1 MELVYLS
8 NQTLFW
14 ASLILSWSST
24 LFLRKEDLKRY
35 MPVSL
40 FCMLAFS
47 FIFEAGISLHW
58 WAVKETFFPLINLP
72 IFLYGAYLIGT
83 IWIFK
88 YTYGHFWLFLITN
101 IILDYIL
108 IFFLI
113 DWFIQRGVWESYISY
128 SQVLLITTAL
138 AILIYG
144 YQMWQEGPTGLVSMS
159 SVQPAMSKPLS
170 EDNPD
175 ESDSK

>member
-1 MELVYLS
+1 MS

-14 ASLILSWSST
+14 TSLIFSWLST
-24 LFLRKEDLKRY
+24 LLLKKEDLRRFV
-35 MPVSL
+35 PVSL
-40 FCMLAFS
+40 FCGFVFA
-47 FIFEAGISLHW
+47 FIFESGITLHW
-58 WAVKETFFPLINLP
+58 WAVKESFFPLVNLP
-72 IFLYGAYLIGT
+72 IFLYGAYFIGT

-101 IILDYIL
+101 IVIDYIL

-113 DWFIQRGVWESYISY
+113 DWFVQRGVWEAYISY

-159 SVQPAMSKPLS
+159 TSVQPAMSKPLN
-170 EDNPD
+170 EDNQD

>member
-1 MELVYLS
+1 MS

-14 ASLILSWSST
+14 ASLIFSWLST
-24 LFLRKEDLKRY
+24 LFLKKEDLRRY

-40 FCMLAFS
+40 FCMLTFA
-47 FIFEAGISLHW
+47 FIFETGITLHW

-72 IFLYGAYLIGT
+72 IFLYGAYPIGT

-113 DWFIQRGVWESYISY
+113 DWFVQRGVWEAYITY
-128 SQVLLITTAL
+128 SQVLFITTSL

-144 YQMWQEGPTGLVSMS
+144 YQMWQEGQQETGVMLNGRS
-159 SVQPAMSKPLS
+159 AICKPLS
-170 EDNPD
+170 KENPD
-175 ESDSK
+175 EPNNQ

>member
-1 MELVYLS
+1 MS

-14 ASLILSWSST
+14 ASLIFSWLSA
-24 LFLRKEDLKRY
+24 LFLKKEDLRRFV
-35 MPVSL
+35 PVSL
-40 FCMLAFS
+40 FCGLVFT
-47 FIFEAGISLHW
+47 FIFESGITLHW
-58 WAVKETFFPLINLP
+58 WSVKESFFPLVNLP
-72 IFLYGAYLIGT
+72 IFLYGAYFIGT

-113 DWFIQRGVWESYISY
+113 DWFIQRGVWEAYISY

-144 YQMWQEGPTGLVSMS
+144 YQMWQEGQTGLVSMPNV
-159 SVQPAMSKPLS
+159 VQPAISKPLN
-170 EDNPD
+170 EDNQD
-175 ESDSK
+175 EPHNK